1 MERALLFIRYAKK
14 GDMNM
19 ETGLIIGADEFFG
32 LTLCEYMMKEGI
44 QVDIT
49 YPKEQS
55 EEQKMLLEERMM
67 WLGRND
73 LVRVIDGQDRK
84 EAYDLIFFQSD
95 DSMNRETD
103 LEAKHG
109 IYRLF
114 YEEPESHSHEQSVS
128 AVILPRMFGPWSL
141 HEERRTKDD
150 HAFFVE
156 DVAKELLK
164 WARTDQRQEMI
175 HQLKVERQTGDK
187 QAEEIIAEWKRQN
200 STFFDKKQE

>member
-1 MERALLFIRYAKK
+1 
-14 GDMNM
+14 M

-84 EAYDLIFFQSD
+84 EAYDLIFFNQ
-95 DSMNRETD
+95 
-103 LEAKHG
+103 
-109 IYRLF
+109 
-114 YEEPESHSHEQSVS
+114 
-128 AVILPRMFGPWSL
+128 
-141 HEERRTKDD
+141 
-150 HAFFVE
+150 
-156 DVAKELLK
+156 
-164 WARTDQRQEMI
+164 MI
-175 HQLKVERQTGDK
+175 Q
-187 QAEEIIAEWKRQN
+187 
-200 STFFDKKQE
+200 